1 MVKNLPAKAGDIRD
15 AVSIPRSRR
24 SHGGGHGN
32 PFQYSCLENPMDR
45 GAWQT
50 MVQRVTKSQIQL
62 KWPSTHERILLQLQ
76 VLPLD
81 LLWWMDREQRSE
93 SFLGSSTSLLV
104 VDAARAIVRA
114 HVSTKVPLLREKIQ
128 ELVLR
133 LCCFVFSFFQQLPV
147 SPQTLALNYWVRLT

>member
-1 MVKNLPAKAGDIRD
+1 
-15 AVSIPRSRR
+15 
-24 SHGGGHGN
+24 
-32 PFQYSCLENPMDR
+32 
-45 GAWQT
+45 
-50 MVQRVTKSQIQL
+50 
-62 KWPSTHERILLQLQ
+62 
-76 VLPLD
+76 
-81 LLWWMDREQRSE
+81 MDREQRSE